1 MVQTEAVPRIVDL
14 AQAAVAIPD
23 AAVVGVGRLA
33 PMSLALQLLRRN
45 ARDLHLV
52 SAPTGGMVEEILIAG
67 GAVRSLETSGVDLSE
82 HGMAPAFTRAAQDG
96 TVRIVDSSC
105 PVMLM
110 ALQAGASGVSFTPVP
125 GVIGSDLLPSR
136 DDWKLVEDPFG
147 DGNKVVL
154 VPALA
159 PDYVIV
165 HGLRADPAGN
175 LVTTI
180 EFDDRL
186 LIQAGRFVVATVEE
200 ISPDATR
207 ALAPDEQLIPGAYL
221 DLLVEAPGGSL
232 PMGCYGRWEDDS
244 VAIHS
249 YLIAARQPGTLKAHL
264 DRLLA

>member
-1 MVQTEAVPRIVDL
+1 MPRIVDL
-14 AQAAVAIPD
+14 SAAAAAIPD
-23 AAVVGVGRLA
+23 GATVGVGRLA
-33 PMSLALQLLRRN
+33 PMALARELLRRE

-52 SAPTGGMVEEILIAG
+52 SAPTGGLAEEILIAG
-67 GAVRSLETSGVDLSE
+67 GAVRSLETSGVDLAE

-96 TVRIVDSSC
+96 SVTIIDSSC

-125 GVIGSDLLPSR
+125 GVIGSDLLPTRS
-136 DDWKLVEDPFG
+136 DWKLVEDPFG

-159 PDYVIV
+159 PDYAIV
-165 HGLRADPAGN
+165 HGLRADPGGN

-200 ISPDATR
+200 ISADATR
-207 ALAPDEQLIPGAYL
+207 SLGPDEQLIPGAYI
-221 DLLVEAPGGSL
+221 DLLAVAPGGSL
-232 PMGCYGRWEDDS
+232 PIGCYGHWEDDAA
-244 VAIHS
+244 AIRA
-249 YLIAARQPGTLKAHL
+249 YVDAAREPQALKAHL
-264 DRLLA
+264 ARLLA